1 MPDEQPELRAASAQA
16 SSRPPTTATASASM
30 ADMDR
35 FLDKAIVTTCCLAV
49 CGCALA
55 ESGAAQNSALASTQ
69 TLALAL
75 SMLGALVCSAAFE
88 IAPAPWNVLAPSAY
102 CAAALACGQAAAF
115 IPLAAYDFMRC
126 VFRPDASRAAG
137 LLALAALA
145 TCIARQALPPVA
157 TIVLVCITAAAA
169 ALSARTSS
177 AEARQRIAYR
187 TRDA

>member
-169 ALSARTSS
+169 ALSART
-177 AEARQRIAYR
+177 
-187 TRDA
+187 TR

>member
-1 MPDEQPELRAASAQA
+1 
-16 SSRPPTTATASASM
+16 M
-30 ADMDR
+30 AGMDR
-35 FLDKAIVTTCCLAV
+35 FLDKAIVTACCLAV

-75 SMLGALVCSAAFE
+75 SMLGALACSAAFE

-126 VFRPDASRAAG
+126 VF
-137 LLALAALA
+137 
-145 TCIARQALPPVA
+145 
-157 TIVLVCITAAAA
+157 
-169 ALSARTSS
+169 
-177 AEARQRIAYR
+177 
-187 TRDA
+187 